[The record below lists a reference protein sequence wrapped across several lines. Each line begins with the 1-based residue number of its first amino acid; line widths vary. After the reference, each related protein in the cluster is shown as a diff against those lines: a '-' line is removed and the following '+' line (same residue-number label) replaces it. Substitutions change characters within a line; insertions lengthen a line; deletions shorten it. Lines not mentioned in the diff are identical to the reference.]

1 MDYSFEKKAAN
12 ANVNY
17 FFNYIMQNIHDDSAG
32 MIFEVWDK
40 ENILIQLLPYMNEL
54 KTVGKCKYHID
65 DAFTHM
71 NYVYKNF
78 KAFLRGEIIIR
89 GISNEMFS
97 RSINGFSV
105 GDYMSLAAFTHD
117 IGKYRAYKNIGDS
130 ASFKNHEFFGAEIM
144 EEVCTKYNFPSEAK
158 DLIINCIQA
167 HMYPLNISKSDKSEL
182 IIKEFFERY
191 KEYVPYILVLAYCD
205 LEGKRLYENKIEEKN
220 NYRKLIEKIFFEYS
234 TIMNSID

>member
-1 MDYSFEKKAAN
+1 MDYSFEKKAADI
-12 ANVNY
+12 NVNY
-17 FFNYIMQNIHDDSAG
+17 IFNYIMQNIHDDSAG

-40 ENILIQLLPYMNEL
+40 ENVLIQLLPYMNQL

-117 IGKYRAYKNIGDS
+117 IGKYRAYKNIGGS
-130 ASFKNHEFFGAEIM
+130 VSFKNHEFFGAEIM
-144 EEVCTKYNFPSEAK
+144 EEVCTKYNFPREAK

-182 IIKEFFERY
+182 IMKEFFEKY

-220 NYRKLIEKIFFEYS
+220 HYRKLIEKIFFEYS